1 MGGFAGP
8 SHAES
13 GVTTAWKTTPAGD
26 DDDIHTGGV
35 EWEDVKTGTGA
46 SPQIGDQIGIQYQI
60 KAFIR
65 EREIIVEDTKGKAR
79 DFRFGVGQLLP
90 GMDEGIRG
98 MKTGGVR
105 KMRIPGNLAFGD
117 KGLPSAP
124 GWTKLL
130 AESETRHLELTVK
143 QVQAPRVVSFQQHEL
158 PVQQAPVA
166 KAPVHVLPGAPRPLL
181 PNANTSCHPPPQALH
196 AAQSVQ
202 MPHALEARRLVAR
215 VGETSAPCAACATS
229 SKAAARTLR
238 FADEVPRHE
247 LQTRESGETGENPLS
262 LQIQGPAPK
271 SVLRRPHQGSQSQAA
286 GDARAP
292 DTGHSAA
299 NARACTALACRS
311 GGYSRRSD
319 AQNLPKP
326 NGMPAS
332 RRPLPEPELLVVK
345 FLYLSRLPAGS
356 WMQSPAQYQLS
367 LHVGEDARSDP
378 PDRPGPFST
387 SLVQAGPPLAVPPE
401 EAQLKQRIA
410 SAVEA
415 MERSAP
421 SLSGSGRASS
431 TECRFKARVTVRLS
445 EAGPGPAAGGPVYFR
460 IDAWSLCTSS
470 LFGRPSQPELF
481 ARAFVPINDSKYHRR
496 ACTWPMIDAA
506 GNDVAYVTCEFS
518 FARIPSPVQDL
529 HVDVMANDVKLAWLP
544 PANEDKAVPLK
555 GYRVDSRLLGRGKR
569 ASGGG
574 SSWLHAGDVE
584 AREGR
589 ENVFLANSLKPD
601 SLYIF
606 RVCAVNEVGLGE
618 PDELEVQTGPC
629 APAGCG
635 QPRLAGCSGPVLA
648 VEWDPPMYD
657 GGANLVAYRLWV
669 RPFSVTDADP
679 QEWLE
684 IGHVKHI
691 PDSVQRAEIHTE
703 EFDQRIGRY
712 LCRVAAINAAG
723 EVGPAT
729 ADAVS
734 LTLPN
739 PCAVSRPTPAP
750 NMPLALSDGH
760 GSFGPGMWSNAGS
773 SLLTMTINEPGKR
786 KVTVPLFK
794 DGMSAMDL
802 PLGYFGGHAD
812 GAGQSSLTSEQASAV
827 GAGHDLALP
836 ERLDA
841 FSSWPLPPDLE
852 SRHWYHEDAFGSDPG
867 FQDPLSQRAVVPY
880 KAVSGLD
887 EGREVMNQELLQSVL
902 EEKRLLLDAS
912 LQNFQHLTDQLSRSP
927 ESEALRQRQ
936 EESEIE
942 AAGLQAE
949 VAVLSQ
955 KLSELEAMTA
965 LPYNTGNDDL
975 YGLLHR
981 GPTSPNAGT

>member
-1 MGGFAGP
+1 
-8 SHAES
+8 
-13 GVTTAWKTTPAGD
+13 
-26 DDDIHTGGV
+26 
-35 EWEDVKTGTGA
+35 
-46 SPQIGDQIGIQYQI
+46 
-60 KAFIR
+60 
-65 EREIIVEDTKGKAR
+65 
-79 DFRFGVGQLLP
+79 
-90 GMDEGIRG
+90 
-98 MKTGGVR
+98 
-105 KMRIPGNLAFGD
+105 
-117 KGLPSAP
+117 
-124 GWTKLL
+124 
-130 AESETRHLELTVK
+130 
-143 QVQAPRVVSFQQHEL
+143 
-158 PVQQAPVA
+158 
-166 KAPVHVLPGAPRPLL
+166 
-181 PNANTSCHPPPQALH
+181 
-196 AAQSVQ
+196 
-202 MPHALEARRLVAR
+202 
-215 VGETSAPCAACATS
+215 
-229 SKAAARTLR
+229 
-238 FADEVPRHE
+238 
-247 LQTRESGETGENPLS
+247 
-262 LQIQGPAPK
+262 
-271 SVLRRPHQGSQSQAA
+271 
-286 GDARAP
+286 
-292 DTGHSAA
+292 
-299 NARACTALACRS
+299 
-311 GGYSRRSD
+311 
-319 AQNLPKP
+319 
-326 NGMPAS
+326 
-332 RRPLPEPELLVVK
+332 
-345 FLYLSRLPAGS
+345 
-356 WMQSPAQYQLS
+356 MQSPAQYQLS